1 MVLTLAITLSICA
14 PRFAHRKLAPA
25 QMKKN
30 KYLSLVLFVAFSV
43 LGAYL
48 LKDSLY
54 DTGPYAEETVIVG
67 AIFCSLALASMAWAV
82 RQHLMS
88 KVLRRH
94 LHRHHS

>member
-1 MVLTLAITLSICA
+1 
-14 PRFAHRKLAPA
+14 
-25 QMKKN
+25 MKKN
-30 KYLSLVLFVAFSV
+30 KYVSLVLFVAFSV

-54 DTGPYAEETVIVG
+54 STGPYAEETVLVG
-67 AIFCSLALASMAWAV
+67 GLFCSLALASMAWAV

-88 KVLRRH
+88 KALRRH

>member
-1 MVLTLAITLSICA
+1 
-14 PRFAHRKLAPA
+14 
-25 QMKKN
+25 MKKN
-30 KYLSLVLFVAFSV
+30 KYLSIILFVAFSA

-54 DTGPYAEETVIVG
+54 NTGQYAEEIVVVG
-67 AIFCSLALASMAWAV
+67 AMFCALALASMAWAV

-88 KVLRRH
+88 KALRRH